1 MVISGVGEELASGNV
16 LTDRLA
22 LRLTADVLD
31 SVNDV
36 LIMVVTALSRM
47 ELVHTRKLR
56 WGRS

>member
-1 MVISGVGEELASGNV
+1 MVISGVGEELTGGNV

-22 LRLTADVLD
+22 LRLTVDVLD